1 MEACTFFELRVAP
14 AMPNAGREKPD
25 RGLVLKR
32 QLAACTAF
40 LVLLAIV
47 VGTLYWQ
54 DRRREWTLRSEQAK
68 HRLDTAFTLVT
79 RELERVRAD
88 ILFLADQQAVRHFAA
103 GQVKEKAAI
112 EAEYVDFLRRK
123 TTYDQI
129 RLLDLQGR
137 EAIRVNFDDL
147 HPVAVPASELQDKS
161 DRYYFRDALS
171 LAAGEVAVS
180 DFDLNLEH
188 GQVEQPL
195 KPVIRFTTP
204 IVDDQSHTRAILVLN
219 YLGSQLL
226 SELVNPSLPGA
237 TILLRHDGHYLRGLH
252 QEDAWGWLLGHDRTF
267 ARQFPAEWARI
278 DDLTDCALTS
288 NGAFAA
294 RRIWLAQP
302 TAADGDHHE
311 STTNRESIVL
321 VSYVPRSQVFVA
333 SGELLQR
340 LLLVAGCIFV
350 PLVVFTRFWAT
361 AVASREIQGRRI
373 AQSEERL
380 RELSARLL
388 RIQEDERRAISR
400 EIHDE
405 LGQQVTAINL
415 DLKLADRN
423 LETGKARPH
432 LERAI
437 GENAE
442 LLKSLHA
449 FATRVRPAVLDD
461 LGLFDAIESHMWEFQ
476 ERTRIDVDVDL
487 SARLGELPDDV
498 ADHVYRLLQES
509 LNNVAKHADARRVSV
524 RLAFDETAAGNLRL
538 VVSDDGRGYD
548 NGEAKKDRLGLVGM
562 QERVDLLGG
571 TLQLDSSIDV
581 GTRVEIVLPL
591 EHRVSQMRE
600 IAE

>member
-1 MEACTFFELRVAP
+1 
-14 AMPNAGREKPD
+14 MPNAGREKPD
-25 RGLVLKR
+25 RGLVFRR

-47 VGTLYWQ
+47 VGILYWQ

-68 HRLDTAFTLVT
+68 HRLDTAYTLIT

-88 ILFLADQQAVRHFAA
+88 ILFLADQQAVRQFAA
-103 GQVKEKAAI
+103 GQLKEKAAI

-147 HPVAVPASELQDKS
+147 HPAAVPASELQDKS
-161 DRYYFRDALS
+161 DRYYFRDALA
-171 LAAGEVAVS
+171 LAAGDVAVS

-278 DDLTDCALTS
+278 NDLTDCAR
-288 NGAFAA
+288 A
-294 RRIWLAQP
+294 RP
-302 TAADGDHHE
+302 TEHLPPGGSGSLSPRPQTATTKT

-361 AVASREIQGRRI
+361 AVASREIQGRRM

-461 LGLFDAIESHMWEFQ
+461 LGLFDAIESHLWEFQ
-476 ERTRIDVDVDL
+476 ERTRIDVDADL
-487 SARLGELPDDV
+487 SARLSELPDDV

-524 RLAFDETAAGNLRL
+524 RLAFDESAAGNLHL

-548 NGEAKKDRLGLVGM
+548 NGEAKKDRLGSG
-562 QERVDLLGG
+562 RDAGTGRPAGRNIAARFKYRRRNAGRNCAAAGG
-571 TLQLDSSIDV
+571 SSSPRC
-581 GTRVEIVLPL
+581 GK
-591 EHRVSQMRE
+591 
-600 IAE
+600 